1 MWCTSLSKP
10 HTAVATGFPF
20 SSKKSSR
27 TIITHLKKGL
37 YPESAK
43 FLNSLAILTVVIA
56 GTLFILSASV
66 LGGEPHSGIQQRLSH
81 FSVSHLDN
89 LMNEGGINLK
99 EDLFS
104 RNIRSQSGL
113 GVMFSKTIGSK
124 GHTIERSPG
133 TLNLIKIF
141 MCGDVMTGR
150 GIDQVLP
157 HPSNPV
163 IYEPYVRD
171 ARKYVELAEKTNGP
185 IPQPVSFS
193 YIWGDAV
200 EELERR
206 APDLRIINLETSIA
220 KSNGYWKGKGIN
232 YRMHPGNIPCIT
244 AAKIDVCSLANNHIL
259 DWGYAGLTETLAT
272 LRKVN
277 IKYSGA
283 GRNIK
288 EAETPA
294 VIQVQD
300 KKSRVIVFSLGSF
313 TSGIPFSWAAK
324 ENRPGVNLLKDLS
337 GKTIRRIK
345 HRIQELKREGDI
357 VVVSIHW
364 GGNWGYEI
372 PGEHI
377 GFAHK
382 LIDDAGVDIIHGHSS
397 HHVKAIEV
405 YKEKPIIY
413 GCGDFLN
420 DYEGIGG
427 YEEFRADLGLMYFLS
442 MDPSTGKL
450 VNLEMT
456 PTQIKRFKVN
466 RASRADALWLKD
478 TLNRKGGKFGTRVES
493 RRHNTLNLKW

>member
-10 HTAVATGFPF
+10 HTAGATGFPF

-37 YPESAK
+37 CPESAK
-43 FLNSLAILTVVIA
+43 FLNSLANLTVVIA

-104 RNIRSQSGL
+104 RNIRSQGGL

-124 GHTIERSPG
+124 GNTIERSPG

-200 EELERR
+200 NELERR

-220 KSNGYWKGKGIN
+220 KSNDYWRGKGIN

-259 DWGYAGLTETLAT
+259 DWGYAGLNETLAT

-427 YEEFRADLGLMYFLS
+427 YEVYRADLGLMYFLS

-450 VNLEMT
+450 VNMEMI
-456 PTQIKRFKVN
+456 PMQIKRLKVN

-493 RRHNTLNLKW
+493 RRHNTLKLKW

>member
-1 MWCTSLSKP
+1 M
-10 HTAVATGFPF
+10 F
-20 SSKKSSR
+20 SEIIGPKEKNIKRSSR
-27 TIITHLKKGL
+27 
-37 YPESAK
+37 
-43 FLNSLAILTVVIA
+43 
-56 GTLFILSASV
+56 
-66 LGGEPHSGIQQRLSH
+66 
-81 FSVSHLDN
+81 
-89 LMNEGGINLK
+89 
-99 EDLFS
+99 
-104 RNIRSQSGL
+104 
-113 GVMFSKTIGSK
+113 
-124 GHTIERSPG
+124 

-150 GIDQVLP
+150 GIDQVLS

-163 IYEPYVRD
+163 IHEPYVRD
-171 ARKYVELAEKTNGP
+171 ARRYVELAERVNGH
-185 IPQPVSFS
+185 IHQPVSFS

-200 EELERR
+200 NELERMT
-206 APDLRIINLETSIA
+206 PDLRIINLETSIT
-220 KSNGYWKGKGIN
+220 KSNDYWEGKGIN

-300 KKSRVIVFSLGSF
+300 KKSRVIVFSFGSF
-313 TSGIPFSWAAK
+313 TSGIPFNWAAK

-345 HRIQELKREGDI
+345 HSIQELKREGDI

-372 PGEHI
+372 PGEQI
-377 GFAHK
+377 DFAHK
-382 LIDDAGVDIIHGHSS
+382 LIDEAGVDIIHGHSS

-493 RRHNTLNLKW
+493 RRHNTLTLKWQ

>member
-1 MWCTSLSKP
+1 
-10 HTAVATGFPF
+10 
-20 SSKKSSR
+20 
-27 TIITHLKKGL
+27 
-37 YPESAK
+37 
-43 FLNSLAILTVVIA
+43 
-56 GTLFILSASV
+56 
-66 LGGEPHSGIQQRLSH
+66 
-81 FSVSHLDN
+81 
-89 LMNEGGINLK
+89 MNEGGINLK

-200 EELERR
+200 NELERMT
-206 APDLRIINLETSIA
+206 PDLRIINLETSIT
-220 KSNGYWKGKGIN
+220 KSNDYWEGKGIN
-232 YRMHPGNIPCIT
+232 YRMHSKNIPCIT
-244 AAKIDVCSLANNHIL
+244 TAKIDLCSLANNHVL
-259 DWGYAGLTETLAT
+259 DWGYSGLTETLAT

-277 IKYSGA
+277 VKYSGA

-288 EAETPA
+288 EAEKPA
-294 VIQVQD
+294 VMQVQE
-300 KKSRVIVFSLGSF
+300 KSRVIVFSFGSF
-313 TSGIPFSWAAK
+313 TSGIPFSWAAT

-337 GKTIRRIK
+337 EKTIRRIK
-345 HRIQELKREGDI
+345 HRIHKLKREGDI

-364 GGNWGYEI
+364 GANWGYEI
-372 PGEHI
+372 PGEQI
-377 GFAHK
+377 DFAHK
-382 LIDDAGVDIIHGHSS
+382 LIDEAGVDIIHGHSS